1 MTHHG
6 LMDLFD
12 TPERLRVA
20 ILGSTGSIGSQAL
33 EVVRAYPERFEVV
46 ALAANSD
53 TGGLLAQAKEFEVS
67 LLGIVCGPLDAP
79 DGCTVFEGEH
89 SAERVVQESDAHLV
103 LNAVVGAA
111 GLRATMATIL
121 AGKTLALANKESLV
135 AGGELVMSKVMEGQL
150 RPVDSEHSSLWQLL
164 EGLPPHRVRRVLL
177 TGSGGPFRGKSLSDL
192 KKVTVEGAL
201 NHPVWEMGPKITID
215 SSTLMNKGLEVIEAH
230 FLFGL
235 TYDEIQVV
243 IHPQGMVHGMVETMD
258 GSVFAHAAPPDM
270 RLPIQLAMAF
280 PDRLGAPADRL
291 SGVGARIDW
300 TAPQSMTFEPPD
312 LEAFRCLALA
322 FDAGRQAGTYP
333 AVLNAA
339 NETAV
344 EAFLAGK
351 LDYLGIPAV
360 VEDVLGRHESCE
372 PSLEA
377 ILEQDA
383 WARSQAATIIDS
395 RSTI

>member
-1 MTHHG
+1 
-6 LMDLFD
+6 MDLFD
-12 TPERLRVA
+12 PPERLRVA
-20 ILGSTGSIGSQAL
+20 ILGSTGSIGRQAL

-46 ALAANSD
+46 ALAAGSD
-53 TGGLLAQAKEFEVS
+53 ASALMAQVTEFQVP
-67 LLGIVCGPLDAP
+67 LVGVVNGPLDAP
-79 DGCTVFEGEH
+79 DGTSVFEGES

-111 GLRATMATIL
+111 GLLATMATIL

-164 EGLPPHRVRRVLL
+164 DGLPPDRVRRVVL
-177 TGSGGPFRGKSLSDL
+177 TGSGGPFRGRTAEDL
-192 KKVTVEGAL
+192 KDVTVAGAL
-201 NHPVWEMGPKITID
+201 NHPVWAMGPKITID

-243 IHPQGMVHGMVETMD
+243 IHPQGLVHGMVETMD

-270 RLPIQLAMAF
+270 RLPIQLAMAW
-280 PDRLGAPADRL
+280 PDRLGAPA
-291 SGVGARIDW
+291 GRIDW
-300 TAPQSMTFEPPD
+300 TTAQSMTFEPPD
-312 LEAFRCLALA
+312 LDTFRCLALA
-322 FDAGRQAGTYP
+322 FEAGRRSGTYP

-339 NETAV
+339 NEVAV
-344 EAFLAGK
+344 GAFIDER

-360 VEDVLGRHESCE
+360 VESVLERHDSVE

-383 WARSQAATIIDS
+383 WARSEAASLIDA
-395 RSTI
+395 RSLV

>member
-1 MTHHG
+1 
-6 LMDLFD
+6 MDLFD
-12 TPERLRVA
+12 TPERLRIA
-20 ILGSTGSIGSQAL
+20 ILGSTGSIGRQAL
-33 EVVRAYPERFEVV
+33 EVVRAYPDRFEIV
-46 ALAANSD
+46 ALAAGSD
-53 TGGLLAQAKEFEVS
+53 AAALSDQLSEFRVPLAGV
-67 LLGIVCGPLDAP
+67 VNGPVAAP
-79 DGCTVFEGEH
+79 DGTVVFEGEH

-111 GLRATMATIL
+111 GLRATMATVL

-164 EGLPPHRVRRVLL
+164 DGLPPDRVRRVIL
-177 TGSGGPFRGKSLSDL
+177 TGSGGPFRGRTSEDL
-192 KKVTVEGAL
+192 KEVTVAGAL
-201 NHPVWEMGPKITID
+201 NHPVWAMGPKITVD

-270 RLPIQLAMAF
+270 RLPIQLAMAW
-280 PDRLGAPADRL
+280 PDRLGAPA
-291 SGVGARIDW
+291 GRIDW
-300 TAPQSMTFEPPD
+300 TTAQSMTFEPPD
-312 LEAFRCLALA
+312 LETFRCLALA
-322 FDAGRQAGTYP
+322 FEAGRQSGTYP

-339 NETAV
+339 NEIAV
-344 EAFLAGK
+344 GAFLDER

-360 VEDVLGRHESCE
+360 VESVLERHTSCE

-383 WARSQAATIIDS
+383 WARSEAASLIDS
-395 RSTI
+395 RSLV

>member
-1 MTHHG
+1 
-6 LMDLFD
+6 MDLFAE
-12 TPERLRVA
+12 PERLRVA
-20 ILGSTGSIGSQAL
+20 ILGSTGSIGCQAL
-33 EVVRAYPERFEVV
+33 EVVRTHPHRFEVV
-46 ALAANSD
+46 ALAAGSD
-53 TGGLLAQAKEFEVS
+53 SATLLAQAKEFDVK
-67 LLGIVCGPLDAP
+67 LLGIVSGPMDAP
-79 DGCTVFEGEH
+79 EGVTVFEGES

-111 GLRATMATIL
+111 GLKATMATVL

-164 EGLPPHRVRRVLL
+164 DGLPPDRVRRVLL
-177 TGSGGPFRGKSLSDL
+177 TGSGGPFRGKTAAEL
-192 KKVTVEGAL
+192 KKVTVDGAL
-201 NHPVWEMGPKITID
+201 NHPVWAMGPKITVD

-270 RLPIQLAMAF
+270 RLPIQVAMAW
-280 PDRLGAPADRL
+280 PDRLGAPAE
-291 SGVGARIDW
+291 RIDW
-300 TAPQSMTFEPPD
+300 TAPQTMTFEPPD
-312 LEAFRCLALA
+312 LQTFRCLALA
-322 FDAGRQAGTYP
+322 FEAGRQGGTYP
-333 AVLNAA
+333 AALNAA
-339 NETAV
+339 NEVAV
-344 EAFLAGK
+344 EAFLDGR

-360 VEDVLGRHESCE
+360 VEVVLERHHSCE

-377 ILEQDA
+377 VLEQDA
-383 WARSQAATIIDS
+383 WARAEAGAAIQA
-395 RSTI
+395 RSAI

>member
-1 MTHHG
+1 MTDHG

-12 TPERLRVA
+12 IPERLRIA
-20 ILGSTGSIGSQAL
+20 ILGSTGSIGRQAL
-33 EVVRAYPERFEVV
+33 EVVRAYPDRFEVV
-46 ALAANSD
+46 ALAAGSD
-53 TGGLLAQAKEFEVS
+53 AAALSQQVTEFGVPLAGV
-67 LLGIVCGPLDAP
+67 VNGPLDVP
-79 DGCTVFEGEH
+79 DGSVVFEGEH

-111 GLRATMATIL
+111 GLRATMATVL

-164 EGLPPHRVRRVLL
+164 DGLPPDRVRRVLL
-177 TGSGGPFRGKSLSDL
+177 TGSGGPFRGRTSEDL
-192 KKVTVEGAL
+192 KQVTVAGAL
-201 NHPVWEMGPKITID
+201 NHPVWAMGPKITVD

-270 RLPIQLAMAF
+270 RLPIQLAMAW
-280 PDRLGAPADRL
+280 PDRLGAPA
-291 SGVGARIDW
+291 GRIDW
-300 TAPQSMTFEPPD
+300 TATQSMTFEPPD
-312 LEAFRCLALA
+312 LETFRCLALA
-322 FDAGRQAGTYP
+322 FEAGRQSGTYP

-339 NETAV
+339 NEIAV
-344 EAFLAGK
+344 GAFLDER

-360 VEDVLGRHESCE
+360 VESVLERHTSCE

-383 WARSQAATIIDS
+383 WARSEAASLINS
-395 RSTI
+395 RSLV